1 MSGSTK
7 RLGRTRSAA
16 TSRSCAS
23 LGLLVAGALTLA
35 ATAVPG
41 TAMADSSAP
50 NQSASGCPSVAGVFL
65 PGTWETHTGADET
78 QAVGLFAPVATALAQ
93 QFGAQFEYRFPAYA
107 AEAFDGMAYSDSKAT
122 GVAAVRRVVGDI
134 AGACPATKFV
144 LAGYSQGADA
154 MGDVAASIGCNGD
167 PLAADRVLGVGLV
180 ADPKQGT
187 AGGKLIGPTVDGQ
200 GIAGTRASGFC
211 ALSAVTAEICAP
223 KDKYCATNSSEDP
236 ITAGIGRAL
245 TQSGD
250 STGTGS
256 GGTSQQDDLGQAL
269 STDLSA
275 DKIADLPATITR
287 LGTQATTG
295 ADSSALT
302 KTASDVAKTLQ
313 PLSDLSTWVSSTP
326 DAQKRLSDASDGSA
340 DKLAGSVLD
349 GVRRSDVS
357 KAMDALSDLGTQSDK
372 ADSGTARAQD
382 AQTAANAVAP
392 LTDSLSSSTSTTASQ
407 AAQVL
412 AVLKP
417 SVVVNQLVNVVSN
430 GISFAQNVPTVADT
444 LGRMIGLLA
453 DPGIDTAGKVNGLH
467 DMFGQLNNL
476 FEPLVKMAA
485 GVDLHTASRLIAMI
499 PDTTGTAQIV
509 SVIVGVLANLDVVAL
524 AQQVGQLQDKVWALA
539 QTISSGG
546 DLLAVGARLLDFVP
560 TALGFATLALNTLTG
575 QTTSSQGSQNTTDLS
590 GLAKSLTTKTDANS
604 TTKTDANSN
613 DGLDAISKLLSEGSD
628 AMSFLLSGVHESYDH
643 YVVDSDGRTAVQWLS
658 DWFSN
663 RIRHVVGVV

>member
-1 MSGSTK
+1 MVIT
-7 RLGRTRSAA
+7 ACA
-16 TSRSCAS
+16 TAM
-23 LGLLVAGALTLA
+23 T
-35 ATAVPG
+35 ATAVSG
-41 TAMADSSAP
+41 TAVADESP
-50 NQSASGCPSVAGVFL
+50 SASSCPAVTGVFL
-65 PGTWETHTGADET
+65 PGTWETHAGADET

-93 QFGAQFEYRFPAYA
+93 QFGSQFQYRFPAYA

-154 MGDVAASIGCNGD
+154 MGDVGASIGCNGD
-167 PLAADRVLGVGLV
+167 PLTADRVLGVGLV

-187 AGGKLIGPTVDGQ
+187 SGGKLIGPSVDGQ

-211 ALSAVTAEICAP
+211 ALSAVTAEICAT

-250 STGTGS
+250 STATGS
-256 GGTSQQDDLGQAL
+256 DSGTSQKDDLGHAL

-275 DKIADLPATITR
+275 DKIADLPATLTH
-287 LGTQATTG
+287 LGSQATAGT
-295 ADSSALT
+295 DSSALSA
-302 KTASDVAKTLQ
+302 TASDAAKTLQ
-313 PLSDLSTWVSSTP
+313 PLVDLSTWVANTP
-326 DAQKRLSDASDGSA
+326 DAQKKLSDASDGSA

-357 KAMDALSDLGTQSDK
+357 TALDALSDLSTQSPKTNDK
-372 ADSGTARAQD
+372 TDRAQD

-392 LTDSLSSSTSTTASQ
+392 LTDSLSSSTSDLASQ

-417 SVVVNQLVNVVSN
+417 TVIVNQLVNVVEN
-430 GISFAQNVPTVADT
+430 GLSFAQNVPTLADT
-444 LGRMIGLLA
+444 LGQMIGLLGNPA
-453 DPGIDTAGKVNGLH
+453 MDTAGKVNGLH
-467 DMFGQLNNL
+467 EMFGQLNNL
-476 FEPLVKMAA
+476 FQPLAKMAA

-499 PDTTGTAQIV
+499 PDPSGTAQIV
-509 SVIVGVLANLDVVAL
+509 SAIVGVLANLDVAKL
-524 AQQVGQLQDKVWALA
+524 AGQVGQLQDKVWALA

-575 QTTSSQGSQNTTDLS
+575 QSSSSEGTQSTTDLS
-590 GLAKSLTTKTDANS
+590 GLSKSLTTKTDAAGGDGV
-604 TTKTDANSN
+604 DA
-613 DGLDAISKLLSEGSD
+613 LSKLLSEGAD
-628 AMSFLLSGVHESYDH
+628 AVSFLTSGVHESYDH

>member
-7 RLGRTRSAA
+7 RLGYTRSAA
-16 TSRSCAS
+16 TSRSCAG

-50 NQSASGCPSVAGVFL
+50 NQGASGCPSVAGVFL

-93 QFGAQFEYRFPAYA
+93 QLGAQFEYRFPAYA

-154 MGDVAASIGCNGD
+154 MGDVAASIGCNAD

-211 ALSAVTAEICAP
+211 GLSAVTAEICAP

-256 GGTSQQDDLGQAL
+256 AGTSQQDDLGQAL

-287 LGTQATTG
+287 LGTQAATG
-295 ADSSALT
+295 ADSTTLSA
-302 KTASDVAKTLQ
+302 TASDVAKTLQ
-313 PLSDLSTWVSSTP
+313 PLSDLSTWVSNTP
-326 DAQKRLSDASDGSA
+326 DAQKKLSDASDGSA

-382 AQTAANAVAP
+382 VQTAANAVAP
-392 LTDSLSSSTSTTASQ
+392 LTDSLSSSTSATASQ

-509 SVIVGVLANLDVVAL
+509 SVIVGVLANLDVAAL

-575 QTTSSQGSQNTTDLS
+575 QTTSSQGSQSTTDLS
-590 GLAKSLTTKTDANS
+590 GLAKSLTTKTDANG
-604 TTKTDANSN
+604 TKTDANGN
-613 DGLDAISKLLSEGSD
+613 DGIDAISKLLSEGSD

-643 YVVDSDGRTAVQWLS
+643 YVVDSDGRTAVQWLT

-663 RIRHVVGVV
+663 RIRHVVGAV

>member
-1 MSGSTK
+1 MT
-7 RLGRTRSAA
+7 A
-16 TSRSCAS
+16 TDVS
-23 LGLLVAGALTLA
+23 
-35 ATAVPG
+35 G
-41 TAMADSSAP
+41 TAAADASPSALDT
-50 NQSASGCPSVAGVFL
+50 SGCPAVTGVFL
-65 PGTWETHTGADET
+65 PGTWETHAGADET

-93 QFGAQFEYRFPAYA
+93 QFGSQFQYRFPAYA

-167 PLAADRVLGVGLV
+167 PLTADRVLGVGLV

-211 ALSAVTAEICAP
+211 ALSAVTAEICAT

-250 STGTGS
+250 SIGTGNS
-256 GGTSQQDDLGQAL
+256 GTGQQDDLGHAL

-275 DKIADLPATITR
+275 GKIADLPATLAR
-287 LGTQATTG
+287 LGTEATTG
-295 ADSSALT
+295 TDSSALSA
-302 KTASDVAKTLQ
+302 TASDAAKTLQ
-313 PLSDLSTWVSSTP
+313 PLYDLSTWASDTP
-326 DAQKRLSDASDGSA
+326 DAQKKLSDASDGSA

-357 KAMDALSDLGTQSDK
+357 TAVDALSDLSTQSGKTNNETD
-372 ADSGTARAQD
+372 RAQ
-382 AQTAANAVAP
+382 AAKTAANAVAP
-392 LTDSLSSSTSTTASQ
+392 LTDSLSSSTSDLASQ

-412 AVLKP
+412 AMLKP
-417 SVVVNQLVNVVSN
+417 TVIVNQLVNVVEN
-430 GISFAQNVPTVADT
+430 GLSFAQNVPTLADT
-444 LGRMIGLLA
+444 LGRMIGVLGNPA
-453 DPGIDTAGKVNGLH
+453 MDTAAKVNGLH
-467 DMFGQLNNL
+467 EMFGQLNNL
-476 FEPLVKMAA
+476 FQPLVKMAA

-499 PDTTGTAQIV
+499 PDPSGTAQIV
-509 SVIVGVLANLDVVAL
+509 AAVVGVLANLDVAKL

-575 QTTSSQGSQNTTDLS
+575 QSTSTGGSQSTTDLS
-590 GLAKSLTTKTDANS
+590 SLSKSLTTKSDTSSGGDGIDA
-604 TTKTDANSN
+604 
-613 DGLDAISKLLSEGSD
+613 LSKLLSEGAD
-628 AMSFLLSGVHESYDH
+628 AVSFLTSGVHESYEH

-658 DWFSN
+658 DWFGN